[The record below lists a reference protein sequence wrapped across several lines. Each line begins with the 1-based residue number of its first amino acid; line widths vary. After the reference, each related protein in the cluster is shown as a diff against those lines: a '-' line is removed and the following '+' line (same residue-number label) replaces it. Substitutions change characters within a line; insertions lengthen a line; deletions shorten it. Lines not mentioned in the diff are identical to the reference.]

1 MASSLDKKDYF
12 SQNDFKKLSVSE
24 KFNRVFNRLHINLI
38 IIFAVIII
46 IDLVAVFNLKNIYS
60 VYYEQNSQ
68 QGEVRITIQALA
80 KYYLWAIAATDAA
93 ERNDQIS
100 SAGEKIQELND
111 GLDSLSKVYSG
122 DLTNIYQHI
131 KNIDTADDKLV
142 EMFNSGAS
150 TEEIYSYY
158 KSTVNE
164 AIKVV
169 VQDFKEVGISAKAQA
184 GRAYSFALI

>member
-24 KFNRVFNRLHINLI
+24 KFKRVFNRLHINLI

-131 KNIDTADDKLV
+131 KNIDTAA
-142 EMFNSGAS
+142 NR
-150 TEEIYSYY
+150 I
-158 KSTVNE
+158 
-164 AIKVV
+164 
-169 VQDFKEVGISAKAQA
+169 
-184 GRAYSFALI
+184 